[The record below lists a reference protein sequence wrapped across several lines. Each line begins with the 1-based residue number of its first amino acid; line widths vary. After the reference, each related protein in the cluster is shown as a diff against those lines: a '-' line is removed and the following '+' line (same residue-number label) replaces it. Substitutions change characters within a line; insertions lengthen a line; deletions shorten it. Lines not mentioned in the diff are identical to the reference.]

1 MTKTITITDLKDVQ
15 AGDMVTVKIEGRQ
28 YTGPA
33 YTRGGDSLGW
43 GGHLL
48 RRPSGEPVAYVVFLS
63 ATRETPSLPTKAG
76 SMILVHKA
84 DGKVCDP
91 PVLAVHDG
99 TELAPWAVARQS
111 GNLDWLRDEDIT
123 RWQECD
129 VTPRGEVIWR
139 PTVRAVREAVGDA

>member
-1 MTKTITITDLKDVQ
+1 MTERITITDLADVRD
-15 AGDMVTVKIEGRQ
+15 GDICTVEIEGHQ

-33 YTRGGDSLGW
+33 YAGRGD
-43 GGHLL
+43 LL
-48 RRPSGEPVAYVVFLS
+48 VWCGRALRCSSGEPGTRTAFVS
-63 ATRETPSLPTKAG
+63 ATREAPTLPTKAG

-91 PVLAVHDG
+91 PVVAMHDG
-99 TELAPWAVARQS
+99 TDLVPWGVVRQI

-129 VTPRGEVIWR
+129 VTPRGEV
-139 PTVRAVREAVGDA
+139 VE